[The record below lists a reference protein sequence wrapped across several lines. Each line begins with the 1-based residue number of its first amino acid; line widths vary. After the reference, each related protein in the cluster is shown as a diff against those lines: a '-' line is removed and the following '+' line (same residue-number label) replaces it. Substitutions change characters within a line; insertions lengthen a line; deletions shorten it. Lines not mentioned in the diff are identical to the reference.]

1 VSSLS
6 EFMRDSVNCQELR
19 TKVAEFLVVTKA
31 NRIDVFECPVCGEDL
46 RQTYQDFGTGRGNCN
61 CCKLGIQMTH
71 TVNHAEHHLE
81 GGAPCSV
88 DIRYPVSLSDP
99 ELISRLRKAW
109 VHMNGTTLVSQ
120 KDDGDKADLDLWVQE
135 AVNIMTVYNQSRKPQ

>member
-1 VSSLS
+1 MSSLS

-46 RQTYQDFGTGRGNCN
+46 RQTYQQLLTPGRGNCN
-61 CCKLGIQMTH
+61 CCKLGIQMVH
-71 TVNHAEHHLE
+71 TVAHE
-81 GGAPCSV
+81 GHENCSV

-99 ELISRLRKAW
+99 ELIRRLRQQW
-109 VHMNGTTLVSQ
+109 VKMHGTTLVSQ
-120 KDDGDKADLDLWVQE
+120 KADEDKADLDLWVQE
-135 AVNIMTVYNQSRKPQ
+135 AVQIMDRYNASRKPM